1 MMVDNN
7 SQDATVEIVKS
18 LPKIKLI
25 ESKKK
30 VGFSAASNQA
40 VKRAKGEI
48 LFLNPDTRVVPP
60 EVFRAVHKVFHENTR
75 VGCVGVRMVDES
87 GEWF

>member
-1 MMVDNN
+1 MVCEYSCEIMMVDNS

-48 LFLNPDTRVVPP
+48 LFFKPGYAHSSTR
-60 EVFRAVHKVFHENTR
+60 
-75 VGCVGVRMVDES
+75 S
-87 GEWF
+87 I